1 VFVPSELLAD
11 AKQGLDLD
19 GIDVSLYDLSAP
31 VGERILVRGALAED
45 PDRSDLPEEQRIKAP
60 TSFSWSAP
68 LDVAGRQW
76 ELRLLPTPA
85 YLASH
90 LPDNGWLILT
100 AGLLFTSLVGAFTMV
115 VTGRDVAFRRLV
127 EERTQELRDNET
139 RMRTIV
145 DAVVDGIVT
154 IDIYGNIDTLNPAAE
169 RIFGYDR
176 GEVTG
181 LPFTRLIERSS
192 HEQIEGFFD
201 SYRHTGYADGLG
213 RMRELEGRRRD
224 GSEFPVEIALSDM
237 EVMGQRKFIAIFRDI
252 TERKQVERLK
262 MEFVS
267 TVSHELRTPL
277 TSIRG
282 SLGLVASG
290 TLGKLPGRVQD
301 MVDLA
306 HKNTTRLIKLVN
318 DILDLEKFQSD
329 GLEFE
334 DAEISLRELIHAA
347 VQENRGYGA
356 ELDVRFVIVGEI
368 PEVNLRGDGLRLSQA
383 LANLLS
389 NAAKF
394 SPRGDQVEIS
404 AEREDYVVRI
414 AVADHGEGIPE
425 EARATIFDRFTQA
438 DSSDTRRKGGT
449 GLGLNITRSIVERH
463 GGYISFDSEVGKG
476 TTFYIDLPISVRGE
490 AEAPAP
496 TLPVPAETGARVL
509 VCDEDFSVASSIA
522 GLLSKAGYQTEIARN
537 AAEVKQ
543 RLASAR
549 FQVLAVDISLPDQ
562 DAISLIRDVRRLD
575 GGQDLA
581 VVVMSARAEQTRE
594 EVICSVMG
602 VVDWVDKP
610 LEGGVLLAAVGRAA
624 RLGRGLRRP
633 GGRSKI
639 LYVEDDHDL
648 AAVVSVL
655 LRRDFDVT
663 RTATRGEA
671 EAKLRSD
678 SFDLVVLDV
687 ALPDGSGLDLLPL
700 IEERGGHNLP
710 VIIFSGLELGARVAD
725 RVEAVLVKS
734 HTSNEDLLGVI
745 RSVVATHASPL
756 PN

>member
-1 VFVPSELLAD
+1 
-11 AKQGLDLD
+11 
-19 GIDVSLYDLSAP
+19 
-31 VGERILVRGALAED
+31 
-45 PDRSDLPEEQRIKAP
+45 
-60 TSFSWSAP
+60 
-68 LDVAGRQW
+68 
-76 ELRLLPTPA
+76 
-85 YLASH
+85 
-90 LPDNGWLILT
+90 
-100 AGLLFTSLVGAFTMV
+100 
-115 VTGRDVAFRRLV
+115 
-127 EERTQELRDNET
+127 
-139 RMRTIV
+139 
-145 DAVVDGIVT
+145 
-154 IDIYGNIDTLNPAAE
+154 
-169 RIFGYDR
+169 
-176 GEVTG
+176 
-181 LPFTRLIERSS
+181 
-192 HEQIEGFFD
+192 
-201 SYRHTGYADGLG
+201 
-213 RMRELEGRRRD
+213 
-224 GSEFPVEIALSDM
+224 
-237 EVMGQRKFIAIFRDI
+237 
-252 TERKQVERLK
+252 VERLK

-290 TLGKLPGRVQD
+290 TLGKLPDRVQD

-306 HKNTTRLIKLVN
+306 HKNTARLIKLVN

-334 DAEISLRELIHAA
+334 DQEISLRELIQAA

-356 ELDVRFVIVGEI
+356 ELDVRFVVVGEI

-404 AEREDYVVRI
+404 AEQEDYVVRI
-414 AVADHGEGIPE
+414 AVTDHGEGIPE
-425 EARATIFDRFTQA
+425 EAWATLFDRFTQA
-438 DSSDTRRKGGT
+438 DASDTRRKGGT

-476 TTFYIDLPISVRGE
+476 TTFYIDLPISVRAE
-490 AEAPAP
+490 EEAPAP
-496 TLPVPAETGARVL
+496 APALPVAIEGAPRVL
-509 VCDEDFSVASSIA
+509 VCDEDPSVASAIA
-522 GLLSKAGYQTEIARN
+522 ALLSKAGYRTETARN
-537 AAEVKQ
+537 AAEVKE
-543 RLASAR
+543 RLASTR

-562 DAISLIRDVRRLD
+562 DAISLIRDVRRLE

-581 VVVMSARAEQTRE
+581 VVVMSARAEQTRK
-594 EVICSVMG
+594 EVTCAVMG

-610 LEGGVLLAAVGRAA
+610 LEDGVLLAAVGRAA
-624 RLGRGLRRP
+624 RVGKGLQRP

-639 LYVEDDHDL
+639 LYVEDDRDL
-648 AAVVSVL
+648 AAVVGVL

-663 RTATRGEA
+663 RTVTRAEA

-687 ALPDGSGLDLLPL
+687 ALPDGSGLDLLPV
-700 IEERGGHNLP
+700 IEQRGGHNIP
-710 VIIFSGLELGARVAD
+710 VIIFSGLELGASVAD

-734 HTSNEDLLGVI
+734 HASNEDLLDVV
-745 RSVVATHASPL
+745 RSVVAAQVAPL